1 MLVTVFGH
9 FWTHFHASPS
19 STALMPKLIDHNIFI
34 SVQKLLGKVDH
45 YKIFWDNAETNCRL
59 EKKPLPGEPDD
70 GSFTGFEFVV
80 IRSNFP

>member
-1 MLVTVFGH
+1 MSHSLCH
-9 FWTHFHASPS
+9 RPYDALS
-19 STALMPKLIDHNIFI
+19 SLPMSHWSLNISV

-45 YKIFWDNAETNCRL
+45 YKIFLDNAETNCRL

-80 IRSNFP
+80 IRSSFP